1 MESLDHL
8 LLKITNNIAQ
18 FKSWTTYL
26 ISLIT
31 FEVLSHRCGGSRGSL
46 VGCGGSRG
54 SPVGVWGSHGSRVR
68 CEVSRG
74 SHVGVWG
81 S

>member
-31 FEVLSHRCGGSRGSL
+31 FEV
-46 VGCGGSRG
+46 
-54 SPVGVWGSHGSRVR
+54 PNFNY
-68 CEVSRG
+68 
-74 SHVGVWG
+74 
-81 S
+81 